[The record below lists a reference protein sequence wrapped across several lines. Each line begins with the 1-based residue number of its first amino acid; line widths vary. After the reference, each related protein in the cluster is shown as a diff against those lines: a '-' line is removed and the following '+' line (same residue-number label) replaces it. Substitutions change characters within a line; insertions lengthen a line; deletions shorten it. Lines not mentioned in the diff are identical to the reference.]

1 MSRHARRQRNS
12 ISIFNTATTVVMF
25 PRRKH
30 KYQMMKR
37 FRKLAYGS
45 FGVDDVVDSRHTTG
59 VNDTHQNSKHH
70 IFGAQA
76 RLHADIEDSDTSGR
90 YPKSLYRGST
100 TSRRIGNHRLS
111 RLRRISKHSRS
122 LHRTAQASYPK
133 PPAPPVELTP
143 LVACNQQ
150 TNREILWHIAKTAP
164 ELRHWLIANP
174 NADAELL
181 EFISQSG
188 GPQVKL
194 GFDVLFAS
202 HEHSRQ
208 TSPSIDD

>member
-1 MSRHARRQRNS
+1 VRA
-12 ISIFNTATTVVMF
+12 
-25 PRRKH
+25 
-30 KYQMMKR
+30 
-37 FRKLAYGS
+37 
-45 FGVDDVVDSRHTTG
+45 
-59 VNDTHQNSKHH
+59 
-70 IFGAQA
+70 AQA
-76 RLHADIEDSDTSGR
+76 F
-90 YPKSLYRGST
+90 
-100 TSRRIGNHRLS
+100 
-111 RLRRISKHSRS
+111 
-122 LHRTAQASYPK
+122 YPK

-143 LVACNQQ
+143 LVACNPQ